1 MKLFKSHSLAIIY
14 HFIFAILIYGVIR
27 TSGTVYL
34 KELSIVYSCFLVTYC
49 IGFYTLIKNKFDI
62 TFKFKSIN
70 LNERISILPITSIV
84 LILLHLLYLGD
95 FHAISALKLK
105 TITEVVQLRRSITA
119 ESNILVNYIASFNIK
134 GLLPFTLLALLI
146 LKKKKLY
153 WILFALGS
161 FYVFCLMQKSF
172 IIVLLAPALIYSL
185 LKLKWVYLIK
195 YCTVITTVMFSLVL
209 IQNPEIS
216 KSVATSKE
224 LVTTNS
230 EAKNQKSNGK
240 LKTILIGL
248 EKRILIVPGKTITG
262 WFKHIP
268 KDLPYQNG
276 SGYRFA
282 KFITQKEYSNYAKE
296 LYPLMYPTYAA
307 RGLQGNVNVASF
319 MYDYANFGWKG
330 FIISGISIGLLF
342 VFIEWLFMDRFVL
355 KLSINTMPVLL
366 LSSQAI
372 TTALFSGGWGLML
385 LLYFLFRKK
394 EGFNKG

>member
-14 HFIFAILIYGVIR
+14 HFIFAVLIYGVIR

-70 LNERISILPITSIV
+70 LNEWISILPITSIV

-105 TITEVVQLRRSITA
+105 SITEVVQLRRSITA

-172 IIVLLAPALIYSL
+172 IIVLLAPAFIYSL
-185 LKLKWVYLIK
+185 LKLKWAYLIK

-216 KSVATSKE
+216 KSEAISEE

-240 LKTILIGL
+240 LKTIIIGL

-355 KLSINTMPVLL
+355 KLSINTIPVLL

>member
-49 IGFYTLIKNKFDI
+49 IGFYILIKNKFDI

-70 LNERISILPITSIV
+70 LNKWISILPITSIV

-119 ESNILVNYIASFNIK
+119 ESNLLVNYIASFNIK

-153 WILFALGS
+153 WFLFALGS

-216 KSVATSKE
+216 KSETASKE

-230 EAKNQKSNGK
+230 ETKNQKSNGK

-282 KFITQKEYSNYAKE
+282 KFITQKDYSNYAKE

-355 KLSINTMPVLL
+355 KLSINTIPVLL

-385 LLYFLFRKK
+385 ILYFLFRKK

>member
-14 HFIFAILIYGVIR
+14 HFIFAVLIYGVIR

-62 TFKFKSIN
+62 TFNFKSIN
-70 LNERISILPITSIV
+70 LNKWISILPITSIV

-95 FHAISALKLK
+95 LHAISALKLK

-172 IIVLLAPALIYSL
+172 IIVLLAPAFIYSL
-185 LKLKWVYLIK
+185 LKLKWLYLIK

-216 KSVATSKE
+216 KSEAISEE

-240 LKTILIGL
+240 LKTIIIGL

-355 KLSINTMPVLL
+355 KLSINTIPVLL

>member
-14 HFIFAILIYGVIR
+14 HFIFAVLIYGVIR

-62 TFKFKSIN
+62 TFNFKSIN
-70 LNERISILPITSIV
+70 LNKWISILPITSIV

-95 FHAISALKLK
+95 LHAISALKLK

-119 ESNILVNYIASFNIK
+119 ESNILVNYLASFNIK

-172 IIVLLAPALIYSL
+172 IIVLLAPAFIYSL
-185 LKLKWVYLIK
+185 LKLKWLYLIK

-216 KSVATSKE
+216 KSEAISEE

-240 LKTILIGL
+240 LKTIIIGL

-342 VFIEWLFMDRFVL
+342 VFIEWLFMDRFLL
-355 KLSINTMPVLL
+355 KLSINTIPVLL

>member
-14 HFIFAILIYGVIR
+14 HFIFAVLIYGVIR

-49 IGFYTLIKNKFDI
+49 IGFYTLIKNQFDN

-70 LNERISILPITSIV
+70 LNKWISILPIISIV
-84 LILLHLLYLGD
+84 LTLLHLLYLGD
-95 FHAISALKLK
+95 LHAISALKLK

-172 IIVLLAPALIYSL
+172 IIVLLAPAFIYSL
-185 LKLKWVYLIK
+185 LKLKWLYLIK

-216 KSVATSKE
+216 KSEAISEE

-240 LKTILIGL
+240 LKTIIIGL

-355 KLSINTMPVLL
+355 KLSINIIPVLL

>member
-14 HFIFAILIYGVIR
+14 HFIFAVLIYGVIR

-62 TFKFKSIN
+62 TFNFKSIN
-70 LNERISILPITSIV
+70 LNKWISILPITSIL

-216 KSVATSKE
+216 ESESNSEE
-224 LVTTNS
+224 LITTNS
-230 EAKNQKSNGK
+230 ETKNQKSNGK
-240 LKTILIGL
+240 LKTIIIGL

-342 VFIEWLFMDRFVL
+342 VFIEWLFIDRFVL
-355 KLSINTMPVLL
+355 KLSINTIPVLL

-385 LLYFLFRKK
+385 ILYFLFRKK

>member
-14 HFIFAILIYGVIR
+14 HFIFAVLIYGVIR

>member
-1 MKLFKSHSLAIIY
+1 M
-14 HFIFAILIYGVIR
+14 
-27 TSGTVYL
+27 
-34 KELSIVYSCFLVTYC
+34 
-49 IGFYTLIKNKFDI
+49 
-62 TFKFKSIN
+62 
-70 LNERISILPITSIV
+70 
-84 LILLHLLYLGD
+84 
-95 FHAISALKLK
+95 
-105 TITEVVQLRRSITA
+105 
-119 ESNILVNYIASFNIK
+119 
-134 GLLPFTLLALLI
+134 
-146 LKKKKLY
+146 
-153 WILFALGS
+153 
-161 FYVFCLMQKSF
+161 
-172 IIVLLAPALIYSL
+172 
-185 LKLKWVYLIK
+185 
-195 YCTVITTVMFSLVL
+195 
-209 IQNPEIS
+209 
-216 KSVATSKE
+216 
-224 LVTTNS
+224 TTNS

-282 KFITQKEYSNYAKE
+282 KFITKKEYSNYAKE

-355 KLSINTMPVLL
+355 KLSINTIPVLL

>member
-14 HFIFAILIYGVIR
+14 HFIFAVLIYGVIR

-70 LNERISILPITSIV
+70 LNKWISILPITSIF

-119 ESNILVNYIASFNIK
+119 ESNFLVNYIASFNIK

-185 LKLKWVYLIK
+185 LKLKWLYLIK

-216 KSVATSKE
+216 KSEAISEE

-240 LKTILIGL
+240 LKTIIIGL

-355 KLSINTMPVLL
+355 KLSINTIPVLL

>member
-14 HFIFAILIYGVIR
+14 HFIFAVLIYGVIR
-27 TSGTVYL
+27 SSGTVYL

-62 TFKFKSIN
+62 TFNFKSIN
-70 LNERISILPITSIV
+70 LNKWISILPITSIV
-84 LILLHLLYLGD
+84 LTLLHLLYLGD
-95 FHAISALKLK
+95 LHAISALKLK

-172 IIVLLAPALIYSL
+172 IIVLLAPAFIYSL
-185 LKLKWVYLIK
+185 LKLKWAYLIK

-216 KSVATSKE
+216 KSEAISEE

-240 LKTILIGL
+240 LKTIIIGL

-355 KLSINTMPVLL
+355 KLSINTIPVLL